1 VKAGIYTLDATE
13 YHADAIDKERP
24 SLSASIAHLLIS
36 QTPRHAWTA
45 HPRLNPDY
53 AERHEDR
60 FDVGTVAH
68 ALLLERRSVEEAC
81 VIVEAADWRTN
92 AAKDA
97 RAEARADGKIALLAK
112 QVEDVV
118 AMLRATH
125 EQLDAHD
132 ADPPL
137 FDAGECEQTLVWK
150 EDGITCRSR
159 VDWLR
164 NDHAAID
171 DLKTTSASADPTR
184 WSRTLFS
191 IGSDV
196 QTAFHLRGVR
206 ALTGTDAV
214 MRYVVQETYP
224 PYALSV
230 CALGPAALAV
240 GNDKVER
247 AIALWRECLARDE
260 WPAYPTEIAYAELPP
275 WEEARWLER
284 EEAVA

>member
-1 VKAGIYTLDATE
+1 VKAGIYSMDASE

-24 SLSASIAHLLIS
+24 SLSASIAHLLVS

-53 AERHEDR
+53 VARHEDR
-60 FDVGTVAH
+60 FDVGNVAH

-81 VIVEAADWRTN
+81 VIVEADSWRTH
-92 AAKDA
+92 AAKEEGACA
-97 RAEARADGKIALLAK
+97 RAEGKTPLLRK
-112 QVEDVV
+112 QVEAVI

-125 EQLDAHD
+125 TQLDAHA

-137 FDAGECEQTLVWK
+137 FVDGACEQALVWK
-150 EDGITCRSR
+150 ENGITCRSR

-164 NDHAAID
+164 DDRTAID
-171 DLKTTSASADPTR
+171 DLKTTSASADPER

-191 IGSDV
+191 IGADV

-206 ALTGTDAV
+206 ALTGQEAV

-247 AIALWRECLARDE
+247 AIALWRRCLERDE

-275 WEEARWLER
+275 WEEARWLAR
-284 EEAVA
+284 EEAAA